1 MFDQDGGAQAHLVRF
16 GETEVDVRALE
27 VRRSGAVQPVE
38 PQVFDVLVHLIR
50 HRDQVVTKEQLLDA
64 VWGSRFVSES
74 ALTTRIKAAR
84 RAVGDNGRD
93 QRIIRTYHG
102 RGYRFVAEV
111 EHEPAAAA
119 PARREDRLL
128 LERDDELAELAAA
141 FEAATTGSSGA
152 IALVSGDA
160 GIGKSSLVREFTAS
174 VRGSARVLA
183 GACDDLFTPRSLG
196 PFHDMVPSAGPD
208 VAAALAAMDREGLL
222 SALGGLLGDGRPTVF
237 VVEDAHWADDATLD
251 VLRWLLRRLVDHRGL
266 VVLTYRSTDVASGH
280 PLQRLLGS
288 VPASIAHRIELP
300 ALGLEAIASLMRAAG
315 RDLDAQ
321 ELARVTDGNPFFVTE
336 VLADARADIP
346 ASVVDAV
353 IARLHA
359 APVETVKALLIC
371 SVIPGTIDIELAAAL
386 LGDVQVLDEAERRG
400 MLIAD
405 REGIRFRHD
414 LARRAIE
421 GSLTDLLR
429 LSSHRRVLEQ
439 LLALDAPPS
448 QLVHHAAGAGDIE
461 ALLEH
466 GVRAAREAV
475 ATGARRQAAEHL
487 AVVLDHADR
496 LEPGEEALLRA
507 SHAYELFL
515 LNELAAAEAEARH
528 AVQLAEGLTDPLM
541 LAEALATLLP
551 LARLFDLWDGGASEM
566 GRRAIELLGD
576 DPPPALEAT
585 ACVNLAS
592 DLVLIDQHG
601 EAASWTERGLAAAR
615 RAGRKDLESLCLMYQ
630 ATSKGWLGDP
640 QGEADLRE
648 AIERAE
654 VQGAWDYAARGCHNM
669 VGMLFRQARLAE
681 VPPWIDRAVTD
692 SEEAEFFSGLA
703 RARSMRGGL
712 NLYHGRWDEAEAELR
727 ELTTADEPRVLSW
740 LPLALLGRLLARRG
754 NPEAAQVLARAED
767 AIAGLDD
774 PQRLLT
780 VRAARVEHAWLA
792 GDDDEARALAAGTLG
807 AIGSAY
813 HPQLRGELLRY
824 VQRAGG
830 TSGPGDGCSLPYAL
844 ALGGDFRGAADV
856 WQAIDFPF
864 ELALELADVG
874 GPRAA
879 VEAITILD
887 RLGACPAAER
897 VRDRVRR
904 RSAEARVETVASD
917 EA

>member
-1 MFDQDGGAQAHLVRF
+1 VFDQDGGAQAHLVRF

-27 VRRSGAVQPVE
+27 VRRRGAVQPVE

-300 ALGLEAIASLMRAAG
+300 ALGPEAIASLMRAAG

-754 NPEAAQVLARAED
+754 DPEAAQVLARAED

>member
-1 MFDQDGGAQAHLVRF
+1 MRF

-160 GIGKSSLVREFTAS
+160 GIGKSSLVRQFTAS

-300 ALGLEAIASLMRAAG
+300 ALGPEAIASLMRAAG

>member
-1 MFDQDGGAQAHLVRF
+1 MRF

>member
-1 MFDQDGGAQAHLVRF
+1 VSDQDGDAGLHVVRF

-27 VRRSGAVQPVE
+27 IRRSGEVQPVE
-38 PQVFDVLVHLIR
+38 PQAFDVLVHLIR
-50 HRDQVVTKEQLLDA
+50 HRDQVVSKEQLLDA

-74 ALTTRIKAAR
+74 ALTSRIKTAR

-93 QRIIRTYHG
+93 QHIIRTYHG
-102 RGYRFVAEV
+102 RGYRFVAEL
-111 EHEPAAAA
+111 ERDPAVA
-119 PARREDRLL
+119 PTDQEDRLL
-128 LERDDELAELAAA
+128 LERDNELAELGAA
-141 FEAATTGSSGA
+141 FAAATTGSSGA
-152 IALVSGDA
+152 IALVSGEA
-160 GIGKSSLVREFTAS
+160 GIGKSRLVREFTAG

-183 GACDDLFTPRSLG
+183 GACDDLLTPRSLG
-196 PFHDMVPSAGPD
+196 PFHDMAPRAGPG

-222 SALGGLLGDGRPTVF
+222 SALSGLLGDDRPTVF

-266 VVLTYRSTDVASGH
+266 VVLTYRPTDVEPGL
-280 PLQRLLGS
+280 PLRRLLGA
-288 VPASIAHRIELP
+288 VPASIAYRIELP
-300 ALGLEAIASLMRAAG
+300 ALGPGAVASLVRAAG

-321 ELARVTDGNPFFVTE
+321 ALARVTGGNPFFVTE
-336 VLADARADIP
+336 VLADASADIP
-346 ASVVDAV
+346 GSVVDAV
-353 IARLHA
+353 MARLHA
-359 APVETVKALLIC
+359 LPVDTVRALLIC
-371 SVIPGTIDIELAAAL
+371 SVIPGTFDLGLAAAL

-405 REGIRFRHD
+405 GEGIRFRHE

-429 LSSHRRVLEQ
+429 LSYHRRVLAQ
-439 LLALDAPPS
+439 LVAVDAPAPRI
-448 QLVHHAAGAGDIE
+448 VHHAAGARDVE
-461 ALLEH
+461 KLLEH

-475 ATGARRQAAEHL
+475 ATGARRQAAEHFA
-487 AVVLDHADR
+487 AVLEHVDR
-496 LEPGEEALLRA
+496 FELGEAAVLRA
-507 SHAYELFL
+507 GYAYELFL
-515 LNELAAAEAEARH
+515 LNELDSAETEARH
-528 AVQLAEGLTDPLM
+528 ALQLAEGLADPLV
-541 LAEALATLLP
+541 LAEVLATLVP
-551 LARLFDLWDGGASEM
+551 VARLFDLWDGGASHM

-576 DPPPALEAT
+576 DPPPELEAT

-592 DLVLIDQHG
+592 DLVQVDQHG
-601 EAASWTERGLAAAR
+601 EAASWTERGLDAAR

-640 QGEADLRE
+640 DGEADLRE

-654 VQGAWDYAARGCHNM
+654 ALGAWDYAARGCHNM
-669 VGMLFRQARLAE
+669 VGMLFRQARLGE

-712 NLYHGRWDEAEAELR
+712 NLYRGRWDEAEAELR
-727 ELTTADEPRVLSW
+727 ELTTADEPKVLSW
-740 LPLALLGRLLARRG
+740 LPLAFLGRLLARRG
-754 NPEAAQVLARAED
+754 DPEAARILARAED

-780 VRAARVEHAWLA
+780 VRAARVEHAWLT
-792 GDDDEARALAAGTLG
+792 GDDDEARALAAATLD

-830 TSGPGDGCSLPYAL
+830 TSGPCDGCSLPYAL
-844 ALGGDFRGAADV
+844 ALAGDFRGAAEV

-864 ELALELADVG
+864 EQALELADVG
-874 GPRAA
+874 EPRAA
-879 VEAITILD
+879 AEGIAILD
-887 RLGACPAAER
+887 RLGTCPAAER
-897 VRDRVRR
+897 IRDRVRR
-904 RSAEARVETVASD
+904 RSA
-917 EA
+917 